1 MFKWNCPLDRIG
13 TALLIFFIENLS
25 VTCIW
30 LDVRFKLY
38 WFKYLF
44 LPHKLQ
50 SFGYWLI
57 FSSKKDFLDI
67 NVQCTC
73 KKDKYCNNI
82 IVASLRG
89 FTIYMLCMFVCCQ
102 WALVQM
108 TLLFLQEL
116 TAGKVLSSKPT
127 RCVCNLSIKK
137 KNCLCLL
144 LYSIKLRCQCL
155 YHHNNLIKL
164 DRSTT

>member
-1 MFKWNCPLDRIG
+1 MTWLGANIGYRVDLVVNITRSQWSISLGEIQICFSILQYFYCIELYAFLVFKWNCPLDRIG

-38 WFKYLF
+38 WLKYLF

-108 TLLFLQEL
+108 SLPLF
-116 TAGKVLSSKPT
+116 ARVDCG
-127 RCVCNLSIKK
+127 
-137 KNCLCLL
+137 
-144 LYSIKLRCQCL
+144 
-155 YHHNNLIKL
+155 
-164 DRSTT
+164 